1 MTVLK
6 GSQSVRMDEAGAQ
19 TRLTAC
25 NDHRD
30 RLRPVSARF
39 VLRERT
45 RPMHDATED
54 AFAPYDLTRP
64 EHYRCFLV
72 AHASALP
79 RLELGV
85 TGKGWDR
92 WHPRLPRLVDD
103 LAALSIPLPVSM
115 LAPDISPVAAWGV
128 QYVLEGSR
136 LGGRLLAQTVPHGLP
151 TRYLAPDPDMSARW
165 QAFCVALDAHNR
177 GDEWL
182 DEVIDAATETF
193 QTFRR
198 AALALAGDLP

>member
-1 MTVLK
+1 VLK
-6 GSQSVRMDEAGAQ
+6 GPHHAVMTDTGPQ
-19 TRLTAC
+19 TPPPAC
-25 NDHRD
+25 NDTGRTV
-30 RLRPVSARF
+30 RAVSARF

-45 RPMHDATED
+45 RAMHDATEE
-54 AFAPYDLTRP
+54 AFASYDLTRP

-85 TGKGWDR
+85 TGKGWAD
-92 WHPRLPRLVDD
+92 WQPRLPRLVDD
-103 LAALSIPLPVSM
+103 LAALSMQLPVPM
-115 LAPDISPVAAWGV
+115 LAPQISPVAAWGV

-136 LGGRLLAQTVPHGLP
+136 LGGRMLAQRVPDGMP
-151 TRYLAPDPDMSARW
+151 TSYLSAQPDMSARW
-165 QAFCVALDAHNR
+165 QAFCAALDAHHQTT
-177 GDEWL
+177 DWIE
-182 DEVIDAATETF
+182 EVVDAATETF